1 MTTINQNN
9 IFYHIYPFGACAAPH
24 FNDFQ
29 SAPQPRLRQ
38 IFGWL
43 DHIQSLGANA
53 LYLGPVFESGSTVTT
68 LPIISTW
75 TGALVP
81 VPTWQIFPGSFTGV
95 ACASCSMVFSITLDA
110 VSGRFATCKPTVKNP
125 HTKTGFQ
132 TCASTKAHRLAILLA
147 TPPGTDTSIWLS

>member
-43 DHIQSLGANA
+43 DHIQSLG
-53 LYLGPVFESGSTVTT
+53 LFTLGLDCFTELQKQFADICTIHVVI
-68 LPIISTW
+68 LPPRT
-75 TGALVP
+75 
-81 VPTWQIFPGSFTGV
+81 
-95 ACASCSMVFSITLDA
+95 
-110 VSGRFATCKPTVKNP
+110 
-125 HTKTGFQ
+125 
-132 TCASTKAHRLAILLA
+132 
-147 TPPGTDTSIWLS
+147 